1 MIKNM
6 YQLAMQTMKPWGFR
20 PTRILSRCSNRVPV
34 SDVEETGDESSG
46 RHTTELR
53 QNYGRWKIMYWY
65 GLASGMVYL
74 YLQFH
79 YKPPNFGFWD
89 WYIYICIYSN
99 YSCSLN
105 GGIRLEALNHIRKMM
120 FKGQSSS
127 QHHIN
132 TTCNMFLHAF
142 FSPSK
147 QQILVQIF
155 PNLARWDSSCLIATR
170 TSWSSNFLSS
180 WPDLFEVDLQTCATS
195 LPWGP
200 CRSTWTSPQIPRVQV
215 GFALQSMASSMG
227 KLSGME
233 WAVIFQAVVHWN
245 FSQAATET

>member
-1 MIKNM
+1 
-6 YQLAMQTMKPWGFR
+6 MQTMKPWGFR

-53 QNYGRWKIMYWY
+53 QNYGDEK
-65 GLASGMVYL
+65 SCTGMVWR
-74 YLQFH
+74 QVWSISIC
-79 YKPPNFGFWD
+79 NFTINHLILDFGID
-89 WYIYICIYSN
+89 IYICIYSN

-170 TSWSSNFLSS
+170 TS
-180 WPDLFEVDLQTCATS
+180 
-195 LPWGP
+195 
-200 CRSTWTSPQIPRVQV
+200 
-215 GFALQSMASSMG
+215 
-227 KLSGME
+227 
-233 WAVIFQAVVHWN
+233 
-245 FSQAATET
+245 